1 MNERR
6 DMFQIL
12 AEATTQPA
20 LPQALRLSGVALVA
34 IFVVMGLFAVLITFL
49 GRLFP
54 DEPAE

>member
-1 MNERR
+1 MLN
-6 DMFQIL
+6 IL

-34 IFVVMGLFAVLITFL
+34 IFVVMALFAVLITLL